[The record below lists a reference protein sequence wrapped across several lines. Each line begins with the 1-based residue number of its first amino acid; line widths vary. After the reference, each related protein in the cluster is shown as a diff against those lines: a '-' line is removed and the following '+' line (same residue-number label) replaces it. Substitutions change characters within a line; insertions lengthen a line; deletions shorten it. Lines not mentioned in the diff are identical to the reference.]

1 MRMRRRCF
9 LKTLAAGAAVTAAG
23 VAVTA
28 GLPVMI
34 TAQDPLEAGLGD
46 MEAIRA
52 LGRHYLDLHPEETPA
67 ARAWRTVL
75 AEAGQTGMRGHTAR
89 HARLDLEGG
98 EVVMVDGW
106 VLPRSLALT
115 CSALALS

>member
-1 MRMRRRCF
+1 MHMRMRRRRF
-9 LKTLAAGAAVTAAG
+9 LKTLAAVS
-23 VAVTA
+23 AVTA

-34 TAQDPLEAGLGD
+34 RAEDPLEA
-46 MEAIRA
+46 MRA

-67 ARAWRTVL
+67 ARAWRAAL
-75 AEAGQTGMRGHTAR
+75 AEAGRTGMRGHTAR

-98 EVVMVDGW
+98 EVVIVDGW

-115 CSALALS
+115 CSALALA

>member
-1 MRMRRRCF
+1 MRRRRF
-9 LKTLAAGAAVTAAG
+9 LKTLASMTVAGAAVA
-23 VAVTA
+23 A
-28 GLPVMI
+28 GLPVMVQ
-34 TAQDPLEAGLGD
+34 AQDPLEAVLGD
-46 MEAIRA
+46 VEAMRA

-67 ARAWRTVL
+67 AQAWRTAL
-75 AEAGQTGMRGHTAR
+75 AEVGRTGMRAHAAH

>member
-1 MRMRRRCF
+1 MRRRRF
-9 LKTLAAGAAVTAAG
+9 LKTLAAVA
-23 VAVTA
+23 AVTA

-34 TAQDPLEAGLGD
+34 PAEDPLEA
-46 MEAIRA
+46 MRA

-67 ARAWRTVL
+67 ARVWRAAL
-75 AEAGQTGMRGHTAR
+75 DEAGETGMRGHTAR

-115 CSALALS
+115 CSAMALA